1 MAQIEQSDKG
11 GKKKKGAQKKMSI
24 HVDFTPMVDMNML
37 LITFFMLCTTMIKS
51 QTVQIILPAKP
62 NEKQEKVT
70 QVNKDLVMTLILD
83 TDYDE
88 NGKPKIDPETGNTLH
103 KIFYYEGVPDSV
115 NANVGNKNTFK
126 GAVALETYQANAD
139 GKPQGIRSILRKRN
153 EKVMDKY
160 DALKEKFANK
170 EISQDEFNA
179 QALEIAKDTL
189 NLPATIILKAG
200 PNTTY
205 ENVINAFDELQLN
218 QIRKYSF
225 EHLNATD
232 TLLLKNYE
240 KANGVK
246 IIKDD
251 IRKAKAK

>member
-70 QVNKDLVMTLILD
+70 QVNKDQVMTLILD
-83 TDYDE
+83 TEYDE
-88 NGKPKIDPETGNTLH
+88 NGQPKKDEEGNTLH
-103 KIFYYEGVPDSV
+103 KIYYYEGVPDSV
-115 NANVGNKNTFK
+115 NANVGNTRQFPN
-126 GAVALETYQANAD
+126 AIAMETYKANED
-139 GKPQGIRSILRKRN
+139 GKPQGIRAILRKRN
-153 EKVMDKY
+153 EKVMEKY
-160 DALKEKFANK
+160 DAVKEQFANK
-170 EISQDEFNA
+170 EISEEEFNA
-179 QALEIAKDTL
+179 RALEIAKDTL
-189 NLPATIILKAG
+189 NIPATVILKAG

-225 EHLNATD
+225 EHLNGTD
-232 TLLLKNYE
+232 STMLRNFE
-240 KANGVK
+240 KANNLQ
-246 IIKDD
+246 IIRPNV
-251 IRKAKAK
+251 RKPKGK

>member
-83 TDYDE
+83 TEYDDKGNPLHDE
-88 NGKPKIDPETGNTLH
+88 NGNTLH
-103 KIFYYEGVPDSV
+103 TIYYYEGVPDSV
-115 NANVGNKNTFK
+115 NVNKGNTQTFK
-126 GAVALETYQANAD
+126 GAVAMETYKANED
-139 GKPQGIRSILRKRN
+139 GKPQGIRAILRKRN

-160 DALKEKFANK
+160 DALKERFANK
-170 EISQDEFNA
+170 EIKEDEFTA
-179 QALEIAKDTL
+179 QALEIAKDTM
-189 NLPATIILKAG
+189 NMPATIILKAG

-225 EHLNATD
+225 ERLDATD
-232 TLLLKNYE
+232 TLLLRNYE
-240 KANGVK
+240 KANGMK
-246 IIKDD
+246 IIRDNVRSK
-251 IRKAKAK
+251 KS